1 MQIEKN
7 VKSLCGRSFE
17 SFSFFFFFFE
27 KVAIEIERVNRTIE
41 KGNNWGKM

>member
-1 MQIEKN
+1 MLNLYVVGRLK
-7 VKSLCGRSFE
+7 VSL
-17 SFSFFFFFFE
+17 FFFFFFE

>member
-17 SFSFFFFFFE
+17 GFFFE

>member
-1 MQIEKN
+1 MLNLYVVGRLK
-7 VKSLCGRSFE
+7 VSL
-17 SFSFFFFFFE
+17 FFFFFE

>member
-1 MQIEKN
+1 MLNLYVVGRLK
-7 VKSLCGRSFE
+7 VSLF
-17 SFSFFFFFFE
+17 FFFFFFE

>member
-17 SFSFFFFFFE
+17 SFSLFFFFE